1 MAIQEGDQLPDATF
15 FVMQD
20 GRPSPRSTQDLFGG
34 KKVVLFAVPGA
45 FTPLCSEQHLPG
57 YVTHA
62 DALKAKGV
70 DSIVC
75 TAVND
80 AFVMDAWGQDRE
92 VGDMVMAADGNGAF
106 AKALGLELDATGFG
120 LGVRSERYAM
130 VVEDGR
136 VTKLSVEGPN
146 KFEVSKAEAILEAL

>member
-62 DALKAKGV
+62 DALREKGV

>member
-1 MAIQEGDQLPDATF
+1 MAIQEGDKLPDATF

-20 GRPSPRSTQDLFGG
+20 GRPSPRTTQDLFGG

-62 DALKAKGV
+62 DAIREKGV

-80 AFVMDAWGQDRE
+80 AFVMDAWGQDRQ
-92 VGDMVMAADGNGAF
+92 VGDVVMAADGNGAF

-130 VVEDGR
+130 VVEDGT

-146 KFEVSKAEAILEAL
+146 KFEVSKAEAILATL

>member
-62 DALKAKGV
+62 DALREKGV

-80 AFVMDAWGQDRE
+80 AFVMDAWGQDRQ

-130 VVEDGR
+130 VVEDGT

>member
-15 FVMQD
+15 FVMED
-20 GRPSPRSTQDLFGG
+20 GRPSPRTTQDLFGG

-57 YVTHA
+57 YVAHA
-62 DALKAKGV
+62 DALREKGV

-80 AFVMDAWGQDRE
+80 AFVMDAWGQDRQ

-130 VVEDGR
+130 VVDDGT
-136 VTKLSVEGPN
+136 VTKLSVEAPN
-146 KFEVSKAEAILEAL
+146 KFEVSKAEAILEGL